1 MKESRIIHFFSK
13 QSFVLKI
20 LCKSDH
26 EYDNVIF
33 EENPIDRPD
42 ME

>member
-33 EENPIDRPD
+33 EENAIDRPD